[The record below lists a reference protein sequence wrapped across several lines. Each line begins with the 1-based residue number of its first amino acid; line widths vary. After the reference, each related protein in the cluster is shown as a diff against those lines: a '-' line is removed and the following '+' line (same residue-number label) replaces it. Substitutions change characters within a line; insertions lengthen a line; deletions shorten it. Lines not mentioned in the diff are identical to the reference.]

1 VVVRYS
7 IRVNGFDSVAL
18 TKLDVL
24 DHLAEIKVCVAYRC
38 QGETIREMPAD
49 LAVLEACEP
58 VYETLPGWSESTG
71 GVRDFSR
78 LPPAARRYVDRLA
91 DLVGGEIGIVS
102 TGPERDDTIVR
113 RQSAVASWFA

>member
-1 VVVRYS
+1 
-7 IRVNGFDSVAL
+7 
-18 TKLDVL
+18 
-24 DHLAEIKVCVAYRC
+24 VCVAYRC

-58 VYETLPGWSESTG
+58 VYETLAGWSEKTG
-71 GVRDFSR
+71 GVRDFGR

-91 DLVGGEIGIVS
+91 ELVGGEIGIVS

-113 RQSAVASWFA
+113 PQSAVGSWFA